1 MLALVW
7 CRGKV
12 YYQMDKRA
20 AIGEKYDVPERYTD
34 RLRTLKQLRLVCSE
48 SPILCSVCVM
58 ILCTESEATYKDIE
72 YT

>member
-1 MLALVW
+1 MIKCTYSPPAIRKSVVMLALVW

-34 RLRTLKQLRLVCSE
+34 TQNENTKTVTT
-48 SPILCSVCVM
+48 SV
-58 ILCTESEATYKDIE
+58 
-72 YT
+72 